1 MARTITTKPAQ
12 VSSKVQDPYA
22 QPCFAVYSCQHSVHG
37 CGWLTLNHNLE
48 MNSMYMGDGNS
59 AYNRFRTYTSYSP
72 EFFNNYASS
81 AYFETQGHPGS
92 SSEYGSNTCN
102 VGYLGHQN
110 FHSANE
116 YSKTAGYVIADAGRQ
131 RRGDAN
137 RDCAPIVNEPDQD
150 YAIFLHH
157 NSTTGTWFQAG
168 TRSATRYYS
177 DFSQSSLNR
186 FNIPIQAGSNHY
198 GMYGS
203 GCYNKK
209 LNKFLIIEHNHS
221 SHVHTPV
228 VWNDCPDLR
237 SVALQPKNRW
247 QGTNEQFTAYSSQ
260 TGGNIYSYFQDSN
273 NCTVYSSSTTGM
285 NSYSGQ
291 DESYWRTIPVLC
303 DNGKVTTFSMTP
315 SNGCVVQR
323 WNANGTFEGVLWNGS
338 WTTSYG
344 YEQGSRFG
352 ARWQVSTSGKYLW
365 AYCPS
370 YYYGSGAYWI
380 CVRVSDG
387 KFVKFQTN
395 DSTHGRTMAPLGMNK
410 MIWTYSHNS
419 DSDQRGLR
427 FKIWEL
433 DYYMHT
439 LNDGDTLSLD
449 DNWSD
454 YLIDCMTNSTDYSF
468 IIPAQYNTSLFHT
481 QLESNA

>member
-48 MNSMYMGDGNS
+48 MNSMYMGDGNY

-81 AYFETQGHPGS
+81 AYFETQGHAGS
-92 SSEYGSNTCN
+92 SSEYGSNIAN

-131 RRGDAN
+131 RRGDSF
-137 RDCAPIVNEPDQD
+137 RDVTPIVNEPDQD
-150 YAIFLHH
+150 YAIFLAH

-177 DFSQSSLNR
+177 DFSQGGLIR
-186 FNIPIQAGSNHY
+186 FNIPHKGGGNNQ

-203 GCYNKK
+203 GCYNRKT
-209 LNKFLIIEHNHS
+209 NKFLVMEHNHS
-221 SHVHTPV
+221 SHVHQPV
-228 VWNDCPDLR
+228 VYNDCPDLR
-237 SVALQPKNRW
+237 SIALQPKNQW
-247 QGTNEQFTAYSSQ
+247 KGTTEQMTAFSGN
-260 TGGNIYSYFQDSN
+260 TGGNIYSYFQDPSN
-273 NCTVYSSSTTGM
+273 YTVYNESSSGM
-285 NSYSGQ
+285 NSYSGAG
-291 DESYWRTIPVLC
+291 ESYWRCVPVLC
-303 DNGKVTTFSMTP
+303 DNGKVISFSQTP
-315 SNGCVVQR
+315 SNGCLVQR
-323 WNANGTFEGVLWNGS
+323 WNADGTYEGVLWNGT

-344 YEQGSRFG
+344 YEQGTRFG

-365 AYCPS
+365 AYCSS

-380 CVRVSDG
+380 CMRVSDG
-387 KFVKFQTN
+387 KFIKFQTN
-395 DSTHGRTMAPLGMNK
+395 DSTHGRTMAPLGMDS

-439 LNDGDTLSLD
+439 YSDGDTLNLD
-449 DNWSD
+449 NNWSD
-454 YLIDCMTNSTDYSF
+454 YLVDCMTNSTDYPF
-468 IIPAQYNTSLFHT
+468 IIPAQYNTSLFHS

>member
-1 MARTITTKPAQ
+1 MARTITTKPTQ

-72 EFFNNYASS
+72 EFFNEYASS

-92 SSEYGSNTCN
+92 SGEYGSNTAN

-116 YSKTAGYVIADAGRQ
+116 YSKTAGYVIANAGRQ

-137 RDCAPIVNEPDQD
+137 RDCATIVNEPDQD
-150 YAIFLHH
+150 YAIFLSH
-157 NSTTGTWFQAG
+157 NGGTGTWFQAG

-177 DFSQSSLNR
+177 DFSQTSLNR
-186 FNIPIQAGSNHY
+186 FNIPIQATGSQ
-198 GMYGS
+198 GMHGS

-209 LNKFLIIEHNHS
+209 LNKLLVMEHNHTN
-221 SHVHTPV
+221 HRHTPV

-237 SVALQPKNRW
+237 SIALQPKNKWKGVDER
-247 QGTNEQFTAYSSQ
+247 FSAYSGQ
-260 TGGNIYSYFQDSN
+260 TGGEVYNYFQDSSN
-273 NCTVYSSSTTGM
+273 RTLYNTSTTGM
-285 NSYSGQ
+285 NSYSGSS
-291 DESYWRTIPVLC
+291 ESYWRTIPVLC
-303 DNGKVTTFSMTP
+303 DNGKVVIFSMTP
-315 SNGCVVQR
+315 GNGCLVQR
-323 WNANGTFEGVLWNGS
+323 WNADGTYEGVLWNGT

-344 YEQGSRFG
+344 YEEGSRFG

-370 YYYGSGAYWI
+370 YYYGSGAYWV
-380 CVRVSDG
+380 CFRVSDG
-387 KFVKFQTN
+387 KFIKFQTN
-395 DSTHGRTMAPLGMNK
+395 DSTHGRTMAPLGMDK
-410 MIWTYSHNS
+410 MIWTYSHNA

-433 DYYMHT
+433 DYYMKI
-439 LNDGDTLSLD
+439 LNDGDTANLD
-449 DNWSD
+449 SGWSD
-454 YLIDCMTNSTDYSF
+454 YLVDTMTNSTDYCF
-468 IIPAQYNTSLFHT
+468 IIPAHYNTSLFHT
-481 QLESNA
+481 QLESNS